1 MARSCHVAEVE
12 TLQSQYA
19 FSLCLAIYVADTF
32 TNL

>member
-1 MARSCHVAEVE
+1 MAHSCQVAEFE
-12 TLQSQYA
+12 TLESQYT